1 MLKRVDL
8 ALAAALFTVV
18 CVVGAT
24 YHPAGWRAF
33 DWLACVFSAA
43 VCLPLALRRTVP
55 VAVLVAT
62 SAAYTGYI
70 AAGFVPTFNW
80 WGPVLAFYTVAAQR
94 PPRTTAPAALLLGA
108 VLLYSGLVVPEFPA
122 VVAWA
127 QALVVP
133 GAAWGLG
140 DVSRRLAAAKEE
152 LRARQEERTAR
163 ALTDERLRIAREL
176 HDVVAHHLSVISMQA
191 GLADYVFDSDSET
204 ARKAVTTIGTT
215 SRETLEEMRRLL
227 NLLRASEAP
236 DAPTPGLAGIAPLIA
251 RLQGSGVE
259 VSLDTSGD
267 LDDLPPGLQLTV
279 YRVVQEALTNVLKH
293 VGPCTAEVTVRRSAT
308 RLTTTVTNSPP
319 LVPIPAARHGHGLIG
334 MRERARIYHGT
345 LTAGPLG
352 DGGFLVEL
360 VVPLGGASA
369 VTSHG

>member
-8 ALAAALFTVV
+8 ALAAAIFAVV
-18 CVVGAT
+18 CVVGFT
-24 YHPAGWRAF
+24 YHPAGWRDF
-33 DWLACVFSAA
+33 DWFGYLVSAA
-43 VCLPLALRRTVP
+43 VCLPLAARRAAPVVVLGATTV
-55 VAVLVAT
+55 AYAT
-62 SAAYTGYI
+62 YL

-94 PPRTTAPAALLLGA
+94 PPRTTAWAAVVLACLLF
-108 VLLYSGLVVPEFPA
+108 YSGLVVPEFHV
-122 VVAWA
+122 VVAVA

-140 DVSRRLAAAKEE
+140 DVSRKLAAAKEE
-152 LRARQEERTAR
+152 LRVRQEERTAR

-191 GLADYVFDSDSET
+191 GLADYVFDSDPGT

-227 NLLRASEAP
+227 DLLRATEAP
-236 DAPTPGLAGIAPLIA
+236 DAPSPTLADLAPLIA
-251 RLQGSGVE
+251 RLRATGVD
-259 VSLDTSGD
+259 VSLDLSGHLGD
-267 LDDLPPGLQLTV
+267 LPSGLQVAV
-279 YRVVQEALTNVLKH
+279 YRVVQESLTNVLKH
-293 VGPCTAEVTVRRSAT
+293 VGRCTVEVVVRRSTT

-319 LVPIPAARHGHGLIG
+319 LAPILAGDHGHGLIG
-334 MRERARIYHGT
+334 MRERARIYNGT
-345 LTAGPLG
+345 LTTGPQQG
-352 DGGFLVEL
+352 GGFQVKL

-369 VTSHG
+369 VTSH